1 MRLLIVGAGGIGGYF
16 GALFALHGHDVT
28 FLARGAHL
36 AALQARGL
44 VIESAVAPAQL
55 RVNAT
60 DDPSAARQPDVVMMC
75 TKLADLDAAARQ
87 VAPVVGTALV
97 MTTQNGVDAADVVA
111 RHIDPARIAPGIAH
125 ISAAVKEPGVI
136 IHTGTLARLRIGT
149 RAGGPDIGQV
159 DAFVAAGRGCG
170 IEIERVDDIE
180 RALWE
185 KFVFLAALSG
195 TCCLARQ
202 PVGVVR
208 DDPELR
214 ATLLAAMRE
223 VEAVGRARG
232 VDLPAGFVE
241 KQLALI
247 DALPREVRP
256 SMLLDLLAGRRLEA
270 PWLAGA
276 VARMARE
283 HDLDVPVLRTVFAGL
298 KPYLN
303 GASSVH

>member
-1 MRLLIVGAGGIGGYF
+1 MRLLMVGAGGIGGYF
-16 GALFALHGHDVT
+16 GARFALHGHHVT

-36 AALQARGL
+36 AALQTRGL

-55 RVNAT
+55 RVDAT
-60 DDPSAARQPDVVMMC
+60 DDPASAGQPDVVMMC
-75 TKLADLDAAARQ
+75 TKLADLESAARQ
-87 VAPVVGTALV
+87 IAPVVGTALV
-97 MTTQNGVDAADVVA
+97 MTTQNGVDAADIVA

-125 ISAAVKEPGVI
+125 ISAAIKEPGVI
-136 IHTGTLARLRIGT
+136 VHTGTLARLRIGT
-149 RAGGPDIGQV
+149 RAGAPELAQV
-159 DAFVAAGRGCG
+159 DAFVAAGRSCG

-208 DDPELR
+208 EDPELR
-214 ATLLAAMRE
+214 ATLLAAMQE

-232 VDLPAGFVE
+232 VNLQAGFVE
-241 KQLALI
+241 RQLTLI

-256 SMLLDLLAGRRLEA
+256 SMLVDLSAGRRLEA

-276 VARMARE
+276 VVRMARE
-283 HDLDVPVLRTVFAGL
+283 QGLEVSVLRTVFAAL

-303 GASSVH
+303 GASAVH